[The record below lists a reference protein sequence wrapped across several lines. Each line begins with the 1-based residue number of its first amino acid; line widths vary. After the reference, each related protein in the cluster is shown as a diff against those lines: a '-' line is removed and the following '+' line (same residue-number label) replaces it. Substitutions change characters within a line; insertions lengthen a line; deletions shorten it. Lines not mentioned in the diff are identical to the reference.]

1 MRFIAAALEI
11 THLSHNIM
19 EVFAVTIFVSLMFAV
34 LFAAL
39 FVAER
44 SQHRRNSVEQDAL
57 LPFDE
62 LVSGRKPERPAKGAA
77 VLAPVPV
84 TSPSPVSR
92 HS

>member
-11 THLSHNIM
+11 TPLSHNIM

-44 SQHRRNSVEQDAL
+44 SQRRRSSVEQDAL

-62 LVSGRKPERPAKGAA
+62 FVSGRKSGHPAEGAA

-84 TSPSPVSR
+84 TPPSPVSR